1 MPEVFTKN
9 IEDELVQQYMN
20 YSMSVIIGRAIPD
33 VRDGLKPVQ
42 RRILYVMHELGL
54 THNAQLKKSARI
66 VGEVL
71 GKYHPHGDMAVYDA
85 LVRLAQPFSMR
96 YPLIIGQGNFGSID
110 RDPPAAMR
118 YTEAK
123 LSKIAEEMLQDLD
136 KDTVPMQDNFDGTLK
151 EPTVLPSKIPNLL
164 LNGSSGIAVGMA
176 TNIPPHNLVETINAV
191 QFFIKNPQCSV
202 DDLLQHLK
210 GPDFPTGGI
219 IVNASNLREI
229 YATGRGKIVVR
240 GKVQFEE
247 GKKHDQIAVTEI
259 PYGVSKAALIEEI
272 VRYAEK
278 NPKIPIK
285 NVRDE
290 SDKKGLRIVI
300 EIPKNGSYKLVLNN
314 LYKHTSL
321 QTSFNVQMLVIDNNR
336 PKLMNLFQ
344 LIRAFVQHRF
354 SVIRKRAEYELKVYS
369 KRAHVLEGIMKAARV
384 IGSVVDIVR
393 SSKSNEDAVKNLM
406 NLLNVTEEQAKAI
419 LDMRLGRLTSLEIEK
434 LKAEYSDLIKKIEF
448 VKEIIS
454 NDSRV
459 YEVMYDE
466 LEDLKRKYGDE
477 RRTQIV
483 NIEEDLD
490 YTPEDLIPDED
501 IVVVLTE
508 KGYVKATSLNDYR
521 SQRRGGKG
529 VIGARIAEDDEIA
542 LVCASRV
549 HSRTIFVSS
558 HGRAFVLKNHE
569 IELSNRDSKGK
580 PIRAYLNLEE
590 EESILAMIPFSE
602 WHGDLVLVT
611 KKGKI
616 KRTPLSEFESA
627 TARGI
632 RAINFDDGDS
642 VVSANVCDEK
652 DKEILII
659 TRNGMSIRFPIDEVR
674 QMGRSAMG
682 VTAISLREGDE
693 VVGMVVLSDNEGD
706 ILTITTKGFGKR
718 TPLSEYRVQSRGGVG
733 VKTMPSV
740 EKVGFLCGAELIKN
754 PESDVIVLTKN
765 GHSIRFKVSSVSI
778 VGRTAKGVKILELNE
793 GDEVSRFAVVETCTD
808 S

>member
-1 MPEVFTKN
+1 MSEILTKN

-54 THNAQLKKSARI
+54 THNAQSKKCARI

-85 LVRLAQPFSMR
+85 LVRLAQPFTMR
-96 YPLIIGQGNFGSID
+96 YPLIIGQGNFGSVD

-123 LSKIAEEMLQDLD
+123 LSRLAEEMLEDLD
-136 KDTVPMQDNFDGTLK
+136 KETVDMQDNFDGTLK

-176 TNIPPHNLVETINAV
+176 TNIPPHNLVETVNAI
-191 QFFIKNPQCSV
+191 QYFIKNPQCSV
-202 DDLLQHLK
+202 DDLMKHIK

-219 IVNASNLREI
+219 IVNANSLREI
-229 YATGRGKIVVR
+229 YATGRGKLVIR
-240 GKVQFEE
+240 SKVHFEE
-247 GKKHDQIAVTEI
+247 GKRHDQIVVTEI

-272 VRYAEK
+272 ARYAEK
-278 NPKIPIK
+278 NPKIQIK
-285 NVRDE
+285 NIRDE

-300 EIPKNGSYKLVLNN
+300 EIPKNGNYRLVLNN

-321 QTSFNVQMLVIDNNR
+321 QTSFNVQMLVIDNKR
-336 PKLMNLFQ
+336 PKLMNLLQ

-354 SVIRKRAEYELKVYS
+354 NVIRRRSEHDLKVYS
-369 KRAHVLEGIMKAARV
+369 KRAHILEGIMKAARA
-384 IGSVVDIVR
+384 IGSVVDIIR
-393 SSKSNEDAVKNLM
+393 SSKSGEEAIKNLV

-434 LKAEYSDLIKKIEF
+434 LKQEYSELVKKIEF
-448 VKEIIS
+448 AKEIIS
-454 NDSRV
+454 NDSKV
-459 YEVMYDE
+459 YEVMYNE
-466 LEDLKRKYGDE
+466 LEELKHKYGDE
-477 RRTQIV
+477 RRTQIL

-490 YTPEDLIPDED
+490 YEPEDLIPDED
-501 IVVVLTE
+501 IVITLTE
-508 KGYVKATSLNDYR
+508 KGYIKATSLNDYR

-529 VIGARIAEDDEIA
+529 IIGARIAEDDGIA
-542 LVCASRV
+542 LVCATRV
-549 HSRTIFVSS
+549 HSRTVFVSS
-558 HGRAFVLKNHE
+558 HGRAFVLRNHE

-590 EESILAMIPFSE
+590 DESVLAMIPFND
-602 WHGDLVLVT
+602 WKGDLLLVT

-627 TARGI
+627 GTRGI
-632 RAINFDDGDS
+632 KAITFENGDC
-642 VVSANVCDEK
+642 VVAANVCDEN
-652 DKEILII
+652 DKEVLII
-659 TRNGMSIRFPIDEVR
+659 TRNGMSIRFSIDEVR
-674 QMGRSAMG
+674 RMGRTAMG
-682 VTAISLREGDE
+682 VSAVSLRDGDE

-706 ILTITTKGFGKR
+706 VLTITTKGFGKR

-733 VKTMPSV
+733 IKTMPGV
-740 EKVGFLCGAELIKN
+740 EKVGFLCGAELVKN

-765 GHSIRFKVSSVSI
+765 GHSIRFKVSSVSV
-778 VGRTAKGVKILELNE
+778 VGRTAKGVKILELSE
-793 GDEVSRFAVVETCTD
+793 DDEVSRFAVVETCTD

>member
-1 MPEVFTKN
+1 MSEILTKN

-54 THNAQLKKSARI
+54 THNAQSKKCARI

-85 LVRLAQPFSMR
+85 LVRLAQPFTMR
-96 YPLIIGQGNFGSID
+96 YPLVMGQGNFGSVD

-123 LSKIAEEMLQDLD
+123 LSKIAEEMLEDID
-136 KDTVPMQDNFDGTLK
+136 KETVEMENNFDGTLK
-151 EPTVLPSKIPNLL
+151 EPKVLPSKVPNLL
-164 LNGSSGIAVGMA
+164 LNGASGIAVGMA
-176 TNIPPHNLVETINAV
+176 TNIPPHNLVEVVNAI
-191 QFFIKNPQCSV
+191 QFFIQNPSCSV
-202 DDLLQHLK
+202 DDLLVHIK

-219 IVNASNLREI
+219 VANAGGLREI
-229 YATGRGKIVVR
+229 YSTGRGKIIVR
-240 GKVQFEE
+240 SKIHFEE
-247 GKKHDQIAVTEI
+247 GKKHDQIVISEI

-278 NPKIPIK
+278 NPKIQIK

-300 EIPKNGSYKLVLNN
+300 EIPKNGNYKLVLNN

-321 QTSFNVQMLVIDNNR
+321 QTNFNVQMLVIDNNR
-336 PKLMNLFQ
+336 PKLMNLLQ

-354 SVIRKRAEYELKVYS
+354 TVIRRRAEYELKIYS
-369 KRAHVLEGIMKAARV
+369 KRAHVLEGLMKAARS
-384 IGSVVDIVR
+384 IGSVVDIIR
-393 SSKSNEDAVKNLM
+393 NSKSNEEAIKNLV
-406 NLLNVTEEQAKAI
+406 NILTVTEDQAKAI
-419 LDMRLGRLTSLEIEK
+419 LDMRLGRLTGLEIEK
-434 LKAEYSDLIKKIEF
+434 LKSEYSELIKKIEF

-454 NDSRV
+454 SEAKV
-459 YEVMYDE
+459 YEVMHDE
-466 LEDLKRKYGDE
+466 LEDLKRRYGDD
-477 RRTQIV
+477 RRTLIA

-501 IVVVLTE
+501 IVIVLTE
-508 KGYVKATSLNDYR
+508 KGYIKASSLNDYR
-521 SQRRGGKG
+521 SQKRGGKG

-542 LVCASRV
+542 LVCANRV

-569 IELSNRDSKGK
+569 LELSSRDSKGK

-590 EESILAMIPFSE
+590 NETVLTMIPFND
-602 WHGDLVLVT
+602 WHGDLILVT
-611 KKGKI
+611 KNGKV
-616 KRTPLSEFESA
+616 KRTPLSEFENA

-632 RAINFDDGDS
+632 RAITFDDGDS
-642 VVSANVCDEK
+642 IVAASVCNEE
-652 DKEILII
+652 DKEILIV
-659 TRNGMSIRFPIDEVR
+659 TKKGMSIRFPINEVR
-674 QMGRSAMG
+674 QMGRSAIG
-682 VTAISLREGDE
+682 VNAISLRDDDE
-693 VVGMVVLSDNEGD
+693 VVGMVVLSNNEGE
-706 ILTITTKGFGKR
+706 ILTVTTKGFGKR
-718 TPLSEYRVQSRGGVG
+718 TPLNEYRLQSRGGVG
-733 VKTMPSV
+733 IKTMPSV

-765 GHSIRFKVSSVSI
+765 GHSIRFKVSSISV
-778 VGRTAKGVKILELNE
+778 VGRTARGVKILELSDN
-793 GDEVSRFAVVETCTD
+793 DEVSHFAVVETCID
-808 S
+808 N

>member
-1 MPEVFTKN
+1 MSEILTKN

-54 THNAQLKKSARI
+54 THNAQSKKCARI

-85 LVRLAQPFSMR
+85 LVRLAQPFTMR
-96 YPLIIGQGNFGSID
+96 YPLIIGQGNFGSVD

-123 LSKIAEEMLQDLD
+123 LSRLAEEMLEDLD
-136 KDTVPMQDNFDGTLK
+136 KETVDMQDNFDGTLK

-176 TNIPPHNLVETINAV
+176 TNIPPHNLVETVNAI
-191 QFFIKNPQCSV
+191 QYFIKNPQCSV
-202 DDLLQHLK
+202 DDLMKHIK

-219 IVNASNLREI
+219 IVNANSLREI
-229 YATGRGKIVVR
+229 YATGRGKLVIR
-240 GKVQFEE
+240 SKVHFEE
-247 GKKHDQIAVTEI
+247 GKRHDQIVVTEI

-272 VRYAEK
+272 ARYAEK
-278 NPKIPIK
+278 NPKIQIK
-285 NVRDE
+285 NIRDE

-300 EIPKNGSYKLVLNN
+300 EIPKNGNYRLVLNN

-321 QTSFNVQMLVIDNNR
+321 QTSFNVQMLVIDNKR
-336 PKLMNLFQ
+336 PKLMNLLQ

-354 SVIRKRAEYELKVYS
+354 NVIRRRSEHDLKIYS
-369 KRAHVLEGIMKAARV
+369 KRAHILEGIMKAARA
-384 IGSVVDIVR
+384 IGSVVDIIR
-393 SSKSNEDAVKNLM
+393 NSKSSEEAVKNLV
-406 NLLNVTEEQAKAI
+406 NLLDVTEEQAKAI

-434 LKAEYSDLIKKIEF
+434 LKQEYSELVKKIEF
-448 VKEIIS
+448 AKEIIS
-454 NDSRV
+454 NDSKV
-459 YEVMYDE
+459 YEVMYNE
-466 LEDLKRKYGDE
+466 LEELKHKYGDE
-477 RRTQIV
+477 RRTQIL

-490 YTPEDLIPDED
+490 YEPEDLIPDED
-501 IVVVLTE
+501 IVITLTE
-508 KGYVKATSLNDYR
+508 KGYIKATSLNDYR
-521 SQRRGGKG
+521 SQKRGGKG
-529 VIGARIAEDDEIA
+529 IIGARIAEDDGIA
-542 LVCASRV
+542 LVCATRV
-549 HSRTIFVSS
+549 HSRTVFVSS
-558 HGRAFVLKNHE
+558 HGRAFVLRNHE

-590 EESILAMIPFSE
+590 DESVLAMIPFND
-602 WHGDLVLVT
+602 WKGDLLLVT

-627 TARGI
+627 GTRGI
-632 RAINFDDGDS
+632 KAITFEDGDC
-642 VVSANVCDEK
+642 VVAANVCDEN
-652 DKEILII
+652 DREVLII
-659 TRNGMSIRFPIDEVR
+659 TRNGMSIRFSIDEVR
-674 QMGRSAMG
+674 CMGRTAMG
-682 VTAISLREGDE
+682 VSAVSLRDGDE

-706 ILTITTKGFGKR
+706 VLTITTKGFGKR

-733 VKTMPSV
+733 IKTMPGV
-740 EKVGFLCGAELIKN
+740 EKVGFLCGAELVKN

-765 GHSIRFKVSSVSI
+765 GHSIRFKVSSVSV
-778 VGRTAKGVKILELNE
+778 VGRTAKGVKMLELSE
-793 GDEVSRFAVVETCTD
+793 DDEVSRFAVVETCTD

>member
-1 MPEVFTKN
+1 MSEILTKN

-54 THNAQLKKSARI
+54 SHNSQSKKCARI

-85 LVRLAQPFSMR
+85 LVRLAQPFTMR
-96 YPLIIGQGNFGSID
+96 YPLVIGQGNFGSID
-110 RDPPAAMR
+110 KDPPAAMR

-123 LSKIAEEMLQDLD
+123 LSKIAEEMLEDID
-136 KDTVPMQDNFDGTLK
+136 KDTIEMENNFDGTLK
-151 EPTVLPSKIPNLL
+151 EPKVLPSKIPNLL
-164 LNGSSGIAVGMA
+164 LNGASGIAVGMA
-176 TNIPPHNLVETINAV
+176 TNIPPHNLIEVVNAI
-191 QFFIKNPQCSV
+191 QFFIRNPNCSV
-202 DDLLQHLK
+202 DDLLTHIK

-219 IVNASNLREI
+219 VVNAGSLREI
-229 YATGRGKIVVR
+229 YSTGRGKIVMR
-240 GKVQFEE
+240 SKIHFEE
-247 GKKHDQIAVTEI
+247 GKKHDQIVISEI

-278 NPKIPIK
+278 NPKIQIK

-300 EIPKNGSYKLVLNN
+300 EIPKNGNYKLVLNN

-321 QTSFNVQMLVIDNNR
+321 QASFNVQMLVIDNNR
-336 PKLMNLFQ
+336 PKLMNLHQ

-354 SVIRKRAEYELKVYS
+354 NVIRRKAEYELKIYS
-369 KRAHVLEGIMKAARV
+369 KRAHVLEGLMKAARS
-384 IGSVVDIVR
+384 IGSVVDIIR
-393 SSKSNEDAVKNLM
+393 NSKSNEEAIKNLV
-406 NLLNVTEEQAKAI
+406 NLLAVTEEQAKAI

-434 LKAEYSDLIKKIEF
+434 LKSEYSDLIKRIEL
-448 VKEIIS
+448 VKQIIS
-454 NDSRV
+454 NDAKV
-459 YEVMYDE
+459 YEVINDE
-466 LEDLKRKYGDE
+466 LEELKRKHGDE

-483 NIEEDLD
+483 NIDEDLD
-490 YTPEDLIPDED
+490 YAPEDLIPDED
-501 IVVVLTE
+501 IVIVLTE
-508 KGYVKATSLNDYR
+508 KGYVKASSLNDYK
-521 SQRRGGKG
+521 SQKRGGKG
-529 VIGARIAEDDEIA
+529 ILGARIAEDDEIA
-542 LVCASRV
+542 LVCASRI
-549 HSRTIFVSS
+549 HSKTIFVSS

-569 IELSNRDSKGK
+569 FELSSRDSKGK

-590 EESILAMIPFSE
+590 GETVLTIIPFNN
-602 WHGDLVLVT
+602 WYGDLVLVT

-616 KRTPLSEFESA
+616 KRTPLLEFENA

-632 RAINFDDGDS
+632 RAITFDDGDS
-642 VVSANVCDEK
+642 VVAASVCNEEDREV
-652 DKEILII
+652 LII
-659 TRNGMSIRFPIDEVR
+659 TKKGMSIRFPIKEVR

-682 VTAISLREGDE
+682 VNAISLRDDDE
-693 VVGMVVLSDNEGD
+693 VVGMVVLSNDDGE

-718 TPLSEYRVQSRGGVG
+718 TPLNEYRLQSRGGVG
-733 VKTMPSV
+733 IKTMPSV

-754 PESDVIVLTKN
+754 SESDVIVLTKN
-765 GHSIRFKVSSVSI
+765 GHSIRFRVSSISV
-778 VGRTAKGVKILELNE
+778 VGRTAKGVKVLELSDA
-793 GDEVSRFAVVETCTD
+793 DEVSHFAVVETCID

>member
-1 MPEVFTKN
+1 MSEILTKN

-54 THNAQLKKSARI
+54 THNAQSKKCARI

-85 LVRLAQPFSMR
+85 LVRLAQPFTMR
-96 YPLIIGQGNFGSID
+96 YPLIIGQGNFGSVD

-123 LSKIAEEMLQDLD
+123 LSRLAEEMLEDLD
-136 KDTVPMQDNFDGTLK
+136 KETVDMQDNFDGTLK

-164 LNGSSGIAVGMA
+164 LSGSSGIAVGMA
-176 TNIPPHNLVETINAV
+176 TNIPPHNLVETVNAI
-191 QFFIKNPQCSV
+191 QYFIKNPQCSV
-202 DDLLQHLK
+202 DDLMKHIK

-219 IVNASNLREI
+219 IVNANSLREI
-229 YATGRGKIVVR
+229 YATGRGKLVIR
-240 GKVQFEE
+240 SKVHFEE
-247 GKKHDQIAVTEI
+247 GKRHDQIVVTEI

-272 VRYAEK
+272 ARYAEK
-278 NPKIPIK
+278 NPKIQIK
-285 NVRDE
+285 NIRDE

-300 EIPKNGSYKLVLNN
+300 EIPKNGNYRLVLNN

-321 QTSFNVQMLVIDNNR
+321 QTSFNVQMLVIDNKR
-336 PKLMNLFQ
+336 PKLMNLLQ

-354 SVIRKRAEYELKVYS
+354 NVIRRRSEHDLKIYS
-369 KRAHVLEGIMKAARV
+369 KRAHILEGIMKAARA
-384 IGSVVDIVR
+384 IGSVVDIIR
-393 SSKSNEDAVKNLM
+393 SSKSSEEAIKNLI
-406 NLLNVTEEQAKAI
+406 NLLSVTEEQAKAI

-434 LKAEYSDLIKKIEF
+434 LKQEYSELVKKIEF
-448 VKEIIS
+448 AKEIIS
-454 NDSRV
+454 NDSKV
-459 YEVMYDE
+459 YEVMYNE
-466 LEDLKRKYGDE
+466 LEELKHKYGDE
-477 RRTQIV
+477 RRTQIL

-490 YTPEDLIPDED
+490 YEPEDLIPDED
-501 IVVVLTE
+501 IVITLTE
-508 KGYVKATSLNDYR
+508 KGYIKATSLNDYR
-521 SQRRGGKG
+521 SQKRGGKG
-529 VIGARIAEDDEIA
+529 IIGARIAEDDGIA
-542 LVCASRV
+542 LVCATRV
-549 HSRTIFVSS
+549 HSRTVFVSS
-558 HGRAFVLKNHE
+558 HGRAFVLRNHE

-590 EESILAMIPFSE
+590 DESVLAMIPFND
-602 WHGDLVLVT
+602 WKGDLLLVT

-627 TARGI
+627 GTRGI
-632 RAINFDDGDS
+632 KAITFEDGDC
-642 VVSANVCDEK
+642 VVAANVCDEN
-652 DKEILII
+652 DREVLII
-659 TRNGMSIRFPIDEVR
+659 TRNGMSIRFSIDEVR
-674 QMGRSAMG
+674 CMGRTAMG
-682 VTAISLREGDE
+682 VSAVSLRDGDE

-706 ILTITTKGFGKR
+706 VLTITTKGFGKR

-733 VKTMPSV
+733 IKTMPGV
-740 EKVGFLCGAELIKN
+740 EKVGFLCGAELVKN

-765 GHSIRFKVSSVSI
+765 GHSIRFKVSSVSV
-778 VGRTAKGVKILELNE
+778 VGRTAKGVKILELSE
-793 GDEVSRFAVVETCTD
+793 DDEVSRFAVVETCTD

>member
-1 MPEVFTKN
+1 MSEILTKN

-54 THNAQLKKSARI
+54 THNAQSKKCARI

-85 LVRLAQPFSMR
+85 LVRLAQPFTMR
-96 YPLIIGQGNFGSID
+96 YPLIIGQGNFGSVD

-123 LSKIAEEMLQDLD
+123 LSRLAEEMLEDLD
-136 KDTVPMQDNFDGTLK
+136 KETVDMQDNFDGTLK

-176 TNIPPHNLVETINAV
+176 TNIPPHNLVETVNAI
-191 QFFIKNPQCSV
+191 QYFIKNPQCSV
-202 DDLLQHLK
+202 DELMKHIK

-219 IVNASNLREI
+219 IVNANSLREI
-229 YATGRGKIVVR
+229 YATGRGKIVIR
-240 GKVQFEE
+240 SKVHFEE
-247 GKKHDQIAVTEI
+247 GKRHDQIVVTEI

-272 VRYAEK
+272 ARYAEK
-278 NPKIPIK
+278 NPKIQIK
-285 NVRDE
+285 NIRDE

-300 EIPKNGSYKLVLNN
+300 EIPKNGNYRLVLNN

-321 QTSFNVQMLVIDNNR
+321 QTSFNVQMLVIDNKR
-336 PKLMNLFQ
+336 PKLMNLLQ

-354 SVIRKRAEYELKVYS
+354 NVIRRRSEHDLKVYS
-369 KRAHVLEGIMKAARV
+369 KRAHILEGIMKAARA
-384 IGSVVDIVR
+384 IGSVVDIIR
-393 SSKSNEDAVKNLM
+393 SSKSGEEAIKNLV

-434 LKAEYSDLIKKIEF
+434 LKQEYSELVKKIEF
-448 VKEIIS
+448 AKEIIS
-454 NDSRV
+454 NDSKV
-459 YEVMYDE
+459 YEVMYNE
-466 LEDLKRKYGDE
+466 LEELKHKYGDE
-477 RRTQIV
+477 RRTQIL

-490 YTPEDLIPDED
+490 YEPEDLIPDED
-501 IVVVLTE
+501 IVITLTE
-508 KGYVKATSLNDYR
+508 KGYIKATSLNDYR

-529 VIGARIAEDDEIA
+529 IIGARIAEDDGIA
-542 LVCASRV
+542 LVCATRV
-549 HSRTIFVSS
+549 HSRTVFVSS
-558 HGRAFVLKNHE
+558 HGRAFVLRNHE

-590 EESILAMIPFSE
+590 DESVLAMIPFND
-602 WHGDLVLVT
+602 WKGDLLLVT

-627 TARGI
+627 GTRGI
-632 RAINFDDGDS
+632 KAITFENGDC
-642 VVSANVCDEK
+642 VVAANVCDEN
-652 DKEILII
+652 DKEVLII
-659 TRNGMSIRFPIDEVR
+659 TRNGMSIRFSIDEVR
-674 QMGRSAMG
+674 RMGRTAMG
-682 VTAISLREGDE
+682 VSAVSLRDGDE

-706 ILTITTKGFGKR
+706 VLTITTKGFGKR

-733 VKTMPSV
+733 IKTMPGV
-740 EKVGFLCGAELIKN
+740 EKVGFLCGAELVKN

-765 GHSIRFKVSSVSI
+765 GHSIRFKVSSVSV
-778 VGRTAKGVKILELNE
+778 VGRTAKGVKILELSE
-793 GDEVSRFAVVETCTD
+793 DDEVSRFAVVETCTD